1 MSLVSLTDVVKRFG
15 ETVAVDSATFSID
28 RGEVVGFLGP
38 NGAGKTTT
46 MRLLTQYLEPDG
58 GAISIDGLSIEDHP
72 VELRRRIGY
81 LPETNPLYRDMLAG
95 EYITFMGRLR
105 GMTTG
110 EIRARTDDVVAQT
123 GIEAVYYRP
132 INQLSKGY
140 RQRVG
145 LAQAILSQP
154 EILILDEPTEGLDP
168 NQRVEIR
175 SLIRDVGTDRT
186 VLLSTHVMQEV
197 RKTCSRVVIINEGRI
212 VADGSVDALVA
223 GHGGARVMV
232 ELEAPA
238 DAAAEAMGGLPSV
251 ARADALE
258 ADAGG
263 RARFAIEGASGEDP
277 RPDVS
282 RLAAARGWT
291 LWELHLAQAS
301 LEDLFHRLTAESAG
315 PPDETGDE
323 TADEASGETP
333 GQTSDEAPVEA
344 AGEVEG

>member
-1 MSLVSLTDVVKRFG
+1 MSLVSLTDVMKRFG

-58 GAISIDGLSIEDHP
+58 GSITIDGLSLEDHP
-72 VELRRRIGY
+72 IELRRRIGY

-95 EYITFMGRLR
+95 EYISFMGRLR
-105 GMTTG
+105 GMSPG
-110 EIRARTDDVVAQT
+110 EIRARTDDVVAET

-145 LAQAILSQP
+145 LAQAILSEP

-175 SLIRDVGTDRT
+175 SLIRDVGADRT
-186 VLLSTHVMQEV
+186 VLLSTHIMQEV
-197 RKTCSRVVIINEGRI
+197 RKTCSRVVIINRGHI
-212 VADGSVDALVA
+212 VADGSVDELVA
-223 GHGGARVMV
+223 GHGGARIIV
-232 ELEAPA
+232 ELEAPPDDARDALA
-238 DAAAEAMGGLPSV
+238 DLPSV
-251 ARADALE
+251 ARTEALE
-258 ADAGG
+258 EEAG
-263 RARFAIEGASGEDP
+263 RARFAVEGAPGRDP
-277 RPDVS
+277 RADIS
-282 RLAAARGWT
+282 RLAAARDWP

-301 LEDLFHRLTAESAG
+301 LEDLFRQLTVSAAPTEEGAGDAAEGGTEDGAQRVETDPAG
-315 PPDETGDE
+315 EE
-323 TADEASGETP
+323 
-333 GQTSDEAPVEA
+333 VEA
-344 AGEVEG
+344 